1 MMYVGFLFIS
11 FMTVM
16 SFYSFFSIISFAGTV
31 SYLKGN
37 QLDELQK
44 QVVYE
49 SFAYTFLTIVGL
61 HFIQLAAVFFRVD
74 LTHIVSPGTFQGTLI
89 GMDKGFHMDSFFFDC
104 LILSFVYFLRKVKYG
119 LISPKEAKKRVLIP
133 TVLTLILFAVSSVFY
148 YLGAW

>member
-11 FMTVM
+11 FTLVM
-16 SFYSFFSIISFAGTV
+16 SFYSFFSIVSFARTV

-61 HFIQLAAVFFRVD
+61 HFIQLVAVFFHVD
-74 LTHIVSPGTFQGTLI
+74 LTHLVSPGTFHGSII
-89 GMDKGFHMDSFFFDC
+89 GMDRGFHMDSFFFDC

-119 LISPKEAKKRVLIP
+119 LISPKEARKRILIP
-133 TVLTLILFAVSSVFY
+133 TVLTLILFAISSVFY